1 MSSVNEIFGQIG
13 AAKIFAGGVSSALG
27 RSAGGIVSKINDLDN
42 RLSEE
47 VDEKK
52 KKLIQKKKKRLE
64 KLNKKLNKIEEKV
77 KSAEEFLAELA
88 DMCDFGKREIINFIA
103 NYITVAV
110 PALEISVKGIL
121 LANIKKMVSCSIN
134 PMIPDE
140 WREKGVIVNEFEID
154 PRHTLYSSPY

>member
-27 RSAGGIVSKINDLDN
+27 RSAGYAASKINDLDN

-64 KLNKKLNKIEEKV
+64 NSTRNLT
-77 KSAEEFLAELA
+77 
-88 DMCDFGKREIINFIA
+88 R
-103 NYITVAV
+103 
-110 PALEISVKGIL
+110 
-121 LANIKKMVSCSIN
+121 
-134 PMIPDE
+134 
-140 WREKGVIVNEFEID
+140 
-154 PRHTLYSSPY
+154 

>member
-27 RSAGGIVSKINDLDN
+27 RSAGYAASKINDLDN

-64 KLNKKLNKIEEKV
+64 ELNKKLNKKLNKI
-77 KSAEEFLAELA
+77 
-88 DMCDFGKREIINFIA
+88 
-103 NYITVAV
+103 
-110 PALEISVKGIL
+110 
-121 LANIKKMVSCSIN
+121 KK
-134 PMIPDE
+134 
-140 WREKGVIVNEFEID
+140 K
-154 PRHTLYSSPY
+154 